1 MTERRYLVG
10 ILLNG
15 LRDEVRA
22 ELKLHTFNT
31 LDELMNLGELVE
43 SRNSLL
49 NKGSHRGPMCSGL
62 VPPTKGPGG
71 SVMGSGMKSF
81 GSDEART

>member
-1 MTERRYLVG
+1 MDL
-10 ILLNG
+10 
-15 LRDEVRA
+15 A
-22 ELKLHTFNT
+22 
-31 LDELMNLGELVE
+31 ELVE

-62 VPPTKGPGG
+62 VPPAKGPGG